1 MSEAMNPKTSEAVV
15 REFLVFSAG
24 ERSFAVDLGEVIQ
37 IVDYTA
43 PALPPQRRPYIDG
56 IIEFRG
62 DFLPLINVRKRL
74 GFEGAAAASKPVV
87 VILGCKGEKIG
98 LVVDEVA
105 RVLSQNLETVTEPLP
120 KLQGIRAEFLQGV
133 FNFNGRPLLWINSE
147 SLIASEETPSINDSS
162 LSP

>member
-1 MSEAMNPKTSEAVV
+1 MDPETSEAVV
-15 REFLVFSAG
+15 REFLVFSVG
-24 ERSFAVDLGEVIQ
+24 GRFFAVDLGEVIQ
-37 IVDYTA
+37 IVGYTA

-62 DFLPLINVRKRL
+62 DFLPLVNVRRRL
-74 GFEGAAAASKPVV
+74 GFGGVAAASKPVV

-105 RVLSQNLETVTEPLP
+105 RVLSQNLETVTEPPP

-147 SLIASEETPSINDSS
+147 SLIASGETPSINDSS

>member
-1 MSEAMNPKTSEAVV
+1 MDPETSEVV
-15 REFLVFSAG
+15 LREFLVFSVG
-24 ERSFAVDLGEVIQ
+24 GRFFAVDLGEVIQ
-37 IVDYTA
+37 IVGYTT

-62 DFLPLINVRKRL
+62 DFLPLLNVRKRL
-74 GFEGAAAASKPVV
+74 GFEGVAAASKPVV

-105 RVLSQNLETVTEPLP
+105 RVLSQNLETVTEPPP
-120 KLQGIRAEFLQGV
+120 KLQGIRAELLQGV

-147 SLIASEETPSINDSS
+147 NLIASGETPSIDDSS